1 MKPESYLTKTVSR
14 SRHTE
19 GPAHATYKNVCYC
32 HQSQSKKVSMEKE
45 SNISLGGTNKEENA
59 VYKI

>member
-19 GPAHATYKNVCYC
+19 GPAHHMKMLRIKMYVTAI
-32 HQSQSKKVSMEKE
+32 KVSQKRFQWRRKVTF
-45 SNISLGGTNKEENA
+45 L
-59 VYKI
+59 